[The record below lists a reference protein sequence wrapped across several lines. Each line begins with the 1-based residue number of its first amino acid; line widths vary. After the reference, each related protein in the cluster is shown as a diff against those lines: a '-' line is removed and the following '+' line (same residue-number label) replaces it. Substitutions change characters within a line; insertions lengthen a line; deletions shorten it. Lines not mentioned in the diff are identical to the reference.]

1 MLTTATRNS
10 ISDDAVEAIIQMIR
24 EKNYALGSRL
34 PGERV
39 LAEQLKVSRTSIRS
53 ALGRLVTLG
62 LLEARAGSGTYVKEP
77 SSEPLLAALA
87 PHVVNDANTLRNL
100 FELREMIEVEA
111 AGRAAERA
119 SLEQIDKMRYW
130 ADQVAISAQNKDQPG
145 LVRADVEFH
154 RQIVIATGNN
164 ILVDLIDGVAGLL
177 REMRYVST
185 SDPQLLPGQR
195 SVLAAIELRDSQLA
209 RQAMINHLQTVRAKA
224 ETFLKGKRETTKR
237 ET

>member
-39 LAEQLKVSRTSIRS
+39 LAEQLKVSRTSIRA

-62 LLEARAGSGTYVKEP
+62 LLEVRAGSGTYVKEP

-87 PHVVNDANTLRNL
+87 PHVVNDTNTLRNL

-130 ADQVAISAQNKDQPG
+130 ADQVAISAQRKDQPG

-224 ETFLKGKRETTKR
+224 ETFLKGKRGA
-237 ET
+237 

>member
-1 MLTTATRNS
+1 MLTPSARNT
-10 ISDDAVEAIIQMIR
+10 ISDDAVASIIQMVR
-24 EKNYALGSRL
+24 DKKYAPGDRL
-34 PGERV
+34 PGERQ
-39 LAEQLKVSRTSIRS
+39 LAEQLKVSRTSIRA

-87 PHVVNDANTLRNL
+87 PHVVSDHNTLRNL

-119 SLEQIDKMRYW
+119 TLEQIDKMRYW
-130 ADQVAISAQNKDQPG
+130 ADQVAISAQQKDRPG

-154 RQIVIATGNN
+154 RQIVIATGNP
-164 ILVDLIDGVAGLL
+164 ILVDLIDSVADLL

-185 SDPQLLPGQR
+185 NDPQLLPGQR
-195 SVLAAIELRDSQLA
+195 SVLVAIEARDSQQA

-224 ETFLKGKRETTKR
+224 ELFLKRET
-237 ET
+237 